1 MSLQRKL
8 LTIVALLTII
18 PYGMLAQCRLEINA
32 GISTPGTYAFA
43 DWAFDEDPI
52 DSKHFPDGKLSNLTQ
67 ESYNCTLY
75 PSLSVE
81 MACRLSDSG
90 TGLKGRLSLV
100 GMAGLHMADYQPL
113 SIFSPDADIQ
123 KAVKADVLLGL
134 RYRIIETSHLTMYSQ
149 AMAGVD
155 FRNGCQ
161 YWTVTDDASRDGRNE
176 FVYQLTFLGFRVKLG
191 HKSSH
196 LGVMTELGY
205 GSEYVLGNL
214 FVLLPGIRAGFS
226 YRF

>member
-1 MSLQRKL
+1 MRKNVL
-8 LTIVALLTII
+8 FVFALVI
-18 PYGMLAQCRLEINA
+18 PIAVNAQDGRLEINA
-32 GISTPGTYAFA
+32 AISTPGTYAFA

-52 DSKHFPDGKLSNLTQ
+52 DNMRWSHGKLSDITE

-75 PSLSVE
+75 PSMSVE
-81 MACRLSDSG
+81 MAYRLSDSG

-113 SIFSPDADIQ
+113 SIYSPEADMQ

-149 AMAGVD
+149 AMAGMD
-155 FRNGCQ
+155 FRNESR
-161 YWTVTDDASRDGRNE
+161 YWTVTDGASRGGRNE
-176 FVYQLTFLGFRVKLG
+176 FVYQLTFVGFRVKLG
-191 HKSSH
+191 HRTSH

-205 GSEYVLGNL
+205 GSEYVLGNV
-214 FVLLPGIRAGFS
+214 FVILPGIRAGFS

>member
-1 MSLQRKL
+1 MVS
-8 LTIVALLTII
+8 
-18 PYGMLAQCRLEINA
+18 
-32 GISTPGTYAFA
+32 
-43 DWAFDEDPI
+43 
-52 DSKHFPDGKLSNLTQ
+52 GKLSDITE

-75 PSLSVE
+75 PSMSVE
-81 MACRLSDSG
+81 MAYRLSDSG

-113 SIFSPDADIQ
+113 SIYSPEADMQ

-134 RYRIIETSHLTMYSQ
+134 RYRIIETSYLTMYSQ
-149 AMAGVD
+149 AMAGMD
-155 FRNGCQ
+155 FRNDSQ
-161 YWTVTDDASRDGRNE
+161 YWTVTDDALREGRNE

-191 HKSSH
+191 HKTSH

-205 GSEYVLGNL
+205 GSEYVLGNV
-214 FVLLPGIRAGFS
+214 FVILPGIRAGFS